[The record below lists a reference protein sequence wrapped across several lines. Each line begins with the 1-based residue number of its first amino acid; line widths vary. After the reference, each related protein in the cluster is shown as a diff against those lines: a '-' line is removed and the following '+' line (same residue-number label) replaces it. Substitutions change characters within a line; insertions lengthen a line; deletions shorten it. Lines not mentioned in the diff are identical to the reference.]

1 MPSLRNYHV
10 FISHSWSYPDP
21 YETVKGWLD
30 NASNF
35 SWSDYSVP
43 FYDPLDANTKKEL
56 KKQIREQ
63 IASCSCVVILSGM
76 YAAYSEWMGF
86 EIDAAVEMGKP
97 IIGVKP
103 WGQER
108 IPAKVSDNA
117 DVMVGWNSS
126 SVVQAIRDYSL

>member
-1 MPSLRNYHV
+1 MGLKNYHV
-10 FISHSWSYPDP
+10 FISHSWKYPAP
-21 YETVKGWLD
+21 YETVKRWL
-30 NASNF
+30 NEASYF

-43 FYDPLDANTKKEL
+43 FSDPLDANTDRKL
-56 KKQIREQ
+56 KTEIGQQ

-76 YAAYSEWMGF
+76 YVGYSKWLNY
-86 EIDAAVEMGKP
+86 EIDAAVEMSKP

-108 IPAKVSDNA
+108 IPTKVSENA
-117 DVMVGWNSS
+117 CTMVGWNAV

>member
-1 MPSLRNYHV
+1 M
-10 FISHSWSYPDP
+10 FISHSWHYPDP
-21 YETVKGWLD
+21 YKIVKGWLD

-43 FYDPLDANTKKEL
+43 FYDPLDADTERKLKKEI
-56 KKQIREQ
+56 KQQ
-63 IASCSCVVILSGM
+63 ISACSCVVILAGM
-76 YAAYSEWMGF
+76 YVSYSKWIGY
-86 EIDAAVEMGKP
+86 EIDTAVEMGKP

-108 IPAKVSDNA
+108 IPNKVSDNA

-126 SVVQAIRDYSL
+126 SVVQAVRDNAL

>member
-1 MPSLRNYHV
+1 MSLKNHHV
-10 FISHSWSYPDP
+10 FISHSWKYPAP
-21 YETVKGWLD
+21 YETVKRWLD
-30 NASNF
+30 EASYF

-43 FYDPLDANTKKEL
+43 FYDPLDANTDRTL
-56 KKQIREQ
+56 KREIRQQ

-76 YAAYSEWMGF
+76 YVSYSGWINF
-86 EIDAAVEMGKP
+86 EIDTAIEMGKP

-108 IPAKVSDNA
+108 TSTKVSENA
-117 DVMVGWNSS
+117 SVIVGWNSA